1 MSVTT
6 KIPDGYAIVIPT
18 EIRQSLDLVP
28 GDKLQGEIK
37 EGVII
42 IRPQK
47 KVTLEGIC
55 GMTSSGGDA
64 VTDKKRVQSDEG

>member
-6 KIPDGYAIVIPT
+6 KIPDGYSIVIPT

-28 GDKLQGEIK
+28 GDKLQWEIK

-47 KVTLEGIC
+47 K
-55 GMTSSGGDA
+55 
-64 VTDKKRVQSDEG
+64 